1 MSEQPKKP
9 QRNKKGSKKITLN
22 HAKRWKDIVNDVDK
36 RQVPISILQNIEV
49 KLVDGTKIDI
59 NVKNLLNEGMDP
71 NEIEV
76 MLDDK
81 FNQLDQYIET
91 VDFLI
96 DIDKVVTTVQPETD
110 KVLKGL

>member
-1 MSEQPKKP
+1 MSEKLPKKP
-9 QRNKKGSKKITLN
+9 QRSKKITLSTV
-22 HAKRWKDIVNDVDK
+22 KRWKDIVEGVDK
-36 RQVPISILQNIEV
+36 RQVPISILQTIEV

-59 NVKNLLNEGMDP
+59 DVKTLLRDGMDP
-71 NEIEV
+71 NEIEA

-81 FNQLDQYIET
+81 FNQLDQYIEN

-96 DIDKVVTTVQPETD
+96 DIEKVVDTIQPETD

>member
-1 MSEQPKKP
+1 MTDQPKKP
-9 QRNKKGSKKITLN
+9 RPNKNSKKISLN
-22 HAKRWKDIVNDVDK
+22 HAKRWKDIVEGVDK

-59 NVKNLLNEGMDP
+59 DVKNLLNEGMDP
-71 NEIEV
+71 NEIET

-81 FNQLDQYIET
+81 FNQLDQYIEN

-96 DIDKVVTTVQPETD
+96 DIEKVVDTVQPETD

>member
-22 HAKRWKDIVNDVDK
+22 HAKRWKDIVEGVDK

-59 NVKNLLNEGMDP
+59 DVKKLLQEGMDP
-71 NEIEV
+71 IEV
-76 MLDDK
+76 EEMLDDK
-81 FNQLDQYIET
+81 FNQLDQYIDN

-96 DIDKVVTTVQPETD
+96 DIDKVVTAVQPETD

>member
-1 MSEQPKKP
+1 MAEQPKKP

-22 HAKRWKDIVNDVDK
+22 HAKSWKDIVEDVDK

-59 NVKNLLNEGMDP
+59 DVKKLIQEGMDP
-71 NEIEV
+71 TDIEE

-81 FNQLDQYIET
+81 FNQLDQYIDN

>member
-1 MSEQPKKP
+1 MTDQPKKP
-9 QRNKKGSKKITLN
+9 QRNKNSKKITLN
-22 HAKRWKDIVNDVDK
+22 HAKRWKDIVEGVDK

-59 NVKNLLNEGMDP
+59 DVKNLLNEGMDP
-71 NEIEV
+71 NEIET

-81 FNQLDQYIET
+81 FDQLDQYIEN
-91 VDFLI
+91 VDFFV
-96 DIDKVVTTVQPETD
+96 DIDKVKDAVQPETD

>member
-9 QRNKKGSKKITLN
+9 QRSKKGSKKITLN

-59 NVKNLLNEGMDP
+59 DVKSLLTDGMDP

-81 FNQLDQYIET
+81 FNQLDAYIDN

-96 DIDKVVTTVQPETD
+96 DIEKVVDTVQPETD

>member
-9 QRNKKGSKKITLN
+9 QRSKKGSKKITLN
-22 HAKRWKDIVNDVDK
+22 HAKRWKDIVEGVDK

-59 NVKNLLNEGMDP
+59 DVKKLIQEGMDET
-71 NEIEV
+71 EIEE

-81 FNQLDQYIET
+81 FNQLDQYIEN

-96 DIDKVVTTVQPETD
+96 DIEKVVTAVQPETD